1 MDLNQAQALA
11 RMQEGEPDYT
21 CSVLQDSGYG
31 DLAEQWRTATSE
43 FHNAAQQS
51 HTADPPQQDSMASVV
66 RAYARMCVS
75 WSRITQLRDQALGS
89 VERLTRR
96 N

>member
-11 RMQEGEPDYT
+11 RMEESQPDYT
-21 CSVLQDSGYG
+21 RTVLQDSGYG
-31 DLAEQWRTATSE
+31 DLAEQWMTATNE
-43 FHNAAQQS
+43 FETAARQS
-51 HTADPPQQDSMASVV
+51 HTADLQEPVVSATVV

-89 VERLTRR
+89 VERLSHR

>member
-11 RMQEGEPDYT
+11 RMEESQPDYICT
-21 CSVLQDSGYG
+21 VLQDSGYG
-31 DLAEQWRTATSE
+31 DLADQWLIATSE
-43 FHNAAQQS
+43 FQTAAHQS
-51 HTADPPQQDSMASVV
+51 RTADPQEQESSATVV

-75 WSRITQLRDQALGS
+75 WSRITQLRDQAMGS
-89 VERLTRR
+89 VERQTRS

>member
-1 MDLNQAQALA
+1 MDINQAQALA
-11 RMQEGEPDYT
+11 RMEESQPDYIRT
-21 CSVLQDSGYG
+21 VLQDSGYG
-31 DLAEQWRTATSE
+31 DLAEQWMTATNEFETVARQSRGEDLSE
-43 FHNAAQQS
+43 PGLSA
-51 HTADPPQQDSMASVV
+51 TVV

-89 VERLTRR
+89 VEQLRHR